1 MNGKSIEELLQTY
14 SCTFDYNKN
23 ETAII
28 LAAGHG
34 KRIKSNTSKMLHKI
48 WGVPTVER
56 VYNACSK
63 GLNDA
68 NIIVVTGIK
77 AEEVIKTL
85 GKRESVSYTY
95 QAEQNGTGHAVQV
108 AIDGIDFK
116 KYEGTIFIFPG
127 DMGLIDTETVS
138 FFRDQFYKSNADM
151 MVLTGKFEGTT
162 ESNYYG
168 RIIREKYVGKRHEV
182 DKGNVLEIIEYKDIL
197 NLDDNEYHI
206 VLYRGKK
213 NKYSKKELLEIREYN
228 SGVFAFKAKLLAEQ
242 IKNIENKNVQKEIY
256 LTDLIALFNRSGY
269 KVSAVY
275 PRNEYVVMGFN
286 NKSVLKEMEEIAR
299 KNAYQKLKD
308 IITIEDPSDFFIDE
322 NIIDDLIKMDETGN
336 LLDIKIGKGVYIGKG
351 VKLNYGANL
360 QRNVFVKG
368 NVHFGKCITIEA
380 NSVISCFYGQLINL
394 GSDVNI
400 GRGNIIKGNV
410 TIDDKTN
417 IETGARIIGNDEY
430 HTLIGKNVTVKG
442 NSYIFGSIIDNNII
456 IEHSVIIRKKIS
468 KPEDYKGDLYIIKFY
483 IPEPVGKE
491 GVADLIK

>member
-77 AEEVIKTL
+77 AEVIKTL

-182 DKGNVLEIIEYKDIL
+182 DKGNVLEIIEYK
-197 NLDDNEYHI
+197 
-206 VLYRGKK
+206 
-213 NKYSKKELLEIREYN
+213 
-228 SGVFAFKAKLLAEQ
+228 
-242 IKNIENKNVQKEIY
+242 
-256 LTDLIALFNRSGY
+256 
-269 KVSAVY
+269 
-275 PRNEYVVMGFN
+275 
-286 NKSVLKEMEEIAR
+286 
-299 KNAYQKLKD
+299 
-308 IITIEDPSDFFIDE
+308 
-322 NIIDDLIKMDETGN
+322 
-336 LLDIKIGKGVYIGKG
+336 
-351 VKLNYGANL
+351 
-360 QRNVFVKG
+360 
-368 NVHFGKCITIEA
+368 
-380 NSVISCFYGQLINL
+380 
-394 GSDVNI
+394 
-400 GRGNIIKGNV
+400 
-410 TIDDKTN
+410 
-417 IETGARIIGNDEY
+417 
-430 HTLIGKNVTVKG
+430 
-442 NSYIFGSIIDNNII
+442 
-456 IEHSVIIRKKIS
+456 
-468 KPEDYKGDLYIIKFY
+468 
-483 IPEPVGKE
+483 
-491 GVADLIK
+491 